1 VLRAKASDHKM
12 SIAKKSFRAIDVTN
26 QLPHNAS
33 AKPMSIPQLARKPQL
48 NERLPEFIWP
58 SHVGEIL
65 RAVLTSAP
73 LLLLTAVAMAQ
84 AGGQPPV
91 YQDPT
96 QPIRARV
103 DDLISRMTLKEK
115 VGQLNMPCVYVEQ
128 LGNSI
133 PAKLAACRRFAEG
146 TYTDEIGP
154 AGGFFTLADQ
164 ILHEGARQQ
173 ADYFNELQSI
183 ALKKTRLQIPLLQ
196 TEEGTHGAMF
206 PGATIFPE
214 GLGIGCTFDID
225 LVKSIYATAAAEARS
240 VGIHQLCTL
249 VLEPNRDPRMGRNAE
264 GYSEDPF
271 LVSRI
276 AEAIVYGAQ
285 GKNLAADDHVV
296 TVFTD
301 FPGQSEPASG
311 LERGAVEVSE
321 RRLREIFLPPWIA
334 GLTKAGGLGVMAGYP
349 EVDEVVTHGSEKLL
363 TKMLREELGFEGLV
377 LSEGG
382 GFSTLI
388 YENIVTTQKEAGALG
403 IKAGVDLNIT
413 YEPAY
418 MKPLIENVEE
428 GRVSMALID
437 RAVRRVL
444 TQKFKLGLFEHP
456 YVDPER
462 GGKVIHTKAHQ
473 DLSLRTAREGMV
485 LLKNDQNL
493 LPLKKDLESIA
504 VIGPNANAKYSQL
517 GDYTTQA
524 ILQHV
529 VTILEGIKGKV
540 APSTRVEYVKGC
552 EVVGGDKNGF
562 AAATQAAKNAQ
573 IAVVVV
579 GERMGQE
586 SEFRT
591 DGESWDIASLDLTGY
606 QEDLI
611 KAVYETGIPT
621 VVILINGRPL
631 STRWTSE
638 HVPAILEA
646 WLPGERGGEAVA
658 DILFGDCNPSGHLA
672 ISVPRHSGQLP
683 IYYDFK
689 PAKASRMG
697 RGYVDMPATPLYP
710 FGHGLSYTKFDYSNL
725 RLKPE
730 QLRPE
735 GQLEVSVDVKN
746 SGEREGDDV
755 IQLYLHH
762 VTGSVATPVKQ
773 LKGFQRVALKPGD
786 LKTITFTLTPE
797 ELALLNQD
805 MHWVVELGALDILI
819 GASSQDIRLKGR
831 VQVVE

>member
-1 VLRAKASDHKM
+1 ML
-12 SIAKKSFRAIDVTN
+12 KKLSV
-26 QLPHNAS
+26 
-33 AKPMSIPQLARKPQL
+33 
-48 NERLPEFIWP
+48 
-58 SHVGEIL
+58 
-65 RAVLTSAP
+65 VLTSAP
-73 LLLLTAVAMAQ
+73 LLLLTAAAMAQ
-84 AGGQPPV
+84 SGGKTPA
-91 YQDPT
+91 YQDAT

-103 DDLISRMTLKEK
+103 DDLMSRMTLKEK

-128 LGNSI
+128 LGKDI
-133 PAKLAACRRFAEG
+133 PAKLEACRRFAEG

-154 AGGFFTLADQ
+154 GGGFFTLADQ
-164 ILHEGARQQ
+164 TLHKGARQQ
-173 ADYFNELQSI
+173 AEYFNELQSI

-196 TEEGTHGAMF
+196 TEEGTHGGMF

-214 GLGIGCTFDID
+214 GLGIGSTFDVD

-249 VLEPNRDPRMGRNAE
+249 VLEPDRDPRMGRNAE
-264 GYSEDPF
+264 GYSEDPY

-276 AEAIVYGAQ
+276 AEAIVHGAQ
-285 GKNLAADDHVV
+285 GTNIAADDKVV

-301 FPGQSEPASG
+301 FPGQSEPAGG

-321 RRLREIFLPPWIA
+321 RRLRAIFLPPWIA

-388 YENIVTTQKEAGALG
+388 YENIVATQKEAGALG
-403 IKAGVDLNIT
+403 LKAGVDLNIT

-428 GRVSMALID
+428 GKVSMTLID

-462 GGKVIHTKAHQ
+462 GAKVIHTKEHQ
-473 DLSLRTAREGMV
+473 DLALRTAREGMV
-485 LLKNDQNL
+485 LLKNDKNL
-493 LPLKKDLESIA
+493 LPMKKDLKSIA
-504 VIGPNANAKYSQL
+504 IIGPNADAVSSQL

-529 VTILEGIKGKV
+529 VTVLEGVKGKV
-540 APSTRVEYVKGC
+540 PQGTKVEYAKGC
-552 EVVGGDKNGF
+552 NVIGGDKSGF
-562 AAATQAAKNAQ
+562 AEATRAAKNAQ

-579 GERMGQE
+579 GERMGE
-586 SEFRT
+586 LGHEEGELRT
-591 DGESWDIASLDLTGY
+591 DGEGSDVANLDLTGY
-606 QEDLI
+606 QEDLV
-611 KAVYETGIPT
+611 KAVYETGTPT
-621 VVILINGRPL
+621 VVVLINGRPL

-658 DILFGDCNPSGHLA
+658 DILFGDYNPGGRLA
-672 ISVPRHSGQLP
+672 ITVPRHSGQLP
-683 IYYDFK
+683 VYYDYK
-689 PAKASRMG
+689 PSKQDRMR
-697 RGYVDMPATPLYP
+697 RGYADMPATPLYE
-710 FGHGLSYTKFDYSNL
+710 FGYGLSYTKFDYSNL
-725 RLKPE
+725 RITPG
-730 QLRPE
+730 QIRPE
-735 GQLEVSVDVKN
+735 GQLQVSVDVKN
-746 SGEREGDDV
+746 TGEREGDEV
-755 IQLYLHH
+755 VQLYIHH
-762 VTGSVATPVKQ
+762 VTGSVATPVQQ
-773 LKGFQRVALKPGD
+773 LKGFERVSLRPGD
-786 LKTITFTLTPE
+786 VKTVTFTLTPE

-805 MHWVVELGALDILI
+805 MHWVVEPGALDIMV
-819 GASSQDIRLKGR
+819 GASSQDIRLKGS
-831 VQVVE
+831 VQVVN

>member
-1 VLRAKASDHKM
+1 VL
-12 SIAKKSFRAIDVTN
+12 KKLSV
-26 QLPHNAS
+26 
-33 AKPMSIPQLARKPQL
+33 
-48 NERLPEFIWP
+48 
-58 SHVGEIL
+58 
-65 RAVLTSAP
+65 VLTSAP
-73 LLLLTAVAMAQ
+73 LLLLTAAAMAQ
-84 AGGQPPV
+84 SGGKTPA
-91 YQDPT
+91 YQDAT

-103 DDLISRMTLKEK
+103 DDLMSRMTLKEK

-128 LGNSI
+128 LGKDI
-133 PAKLAACRRFAEG
+133 PAKLEACRRFAEG

-154 AGGFFTLADQ
+154 GGGFFTLADQ
-164 ILHEGARQQ
+164 TLHKGARQQ
-173 ADYFNELQSI
+173 AEYFNELQSI

-196 TEEGTHGAMF
+196 TEEGTHGGMF

-214 GLGIGCTFDID
+214 GLGIGSTFDVD

-249 VLEPNRDPRMGRNAE
+249 VLEPDRDPRMGRNAE
-264 GYSEDPF
+264 GYSEDPY

-276 AEAIVYGAQ
+276 AEAIVHGAQ
-285 GKNLAADDHVV
+285 GTNIAADDKVV

-301 FPGQSEPASG
+301 FPGQSEPAGG

-321 RRLREIFLPPWIA
+321 RRLRAIFLPPWIA

-388 YENIVTTQKEAGALG
+388 YENIVATQKEAGALG
-403 IKAGVDLNIT
+403 LKAGVDLNIT

-428 GRVSMALID
+428 GKVSMTLID

-462 GGKVIHTKAHQ
+462 GAKVIHTKEHQ
-473 DLSLRTAREGMV
+473 DLALRTAREGMV
-485 LLKNDQNL
+485 LLKNDKNL
-493 LPLKKDLESIA
+493 LPMKKDLKSIA
-504 VIGPNANAKYSQL
+504 IIGPNADAVSSQL

-529 VTILEGIKGKV
+529 VTVLEGVKGKV
-540 APSTRVEYVKGC
+540 PQGTKVEYAKGC
-552 EVVGGDKNGF
+552 NVIGGDKSGF
-562 AAATQAAKNAQ
+562 AEATRAAKNAQ

-579 GERMGQE
+579 GERMGE
-586 SEFRT
+586 LGHEEGELRT
-591 DGESWDIASLDLTGY
+591 DGEGSDVANLDLTGY
-606 QEDLI
+606 QEDLV
-611 KAVYETGIPT
+611 KAVYETGTPT
-621 VVILINGRPL
+621 VVVLINGRPL

-658 DILFGDCNPSGHLA
+658 DILFGDYNPGGRLA
-672 ISVPRHSGQLP
+672 ITVPRHSGQLP
-683 IYYDFK
+683 VYYDYK
-689 PAKASRMG
+689 PSKQDRMR
-697 RGYVDMPATPLYP
+697 RGYADMPATPLYE
-710 FGHGLSYTKFDYSNL
+710 FGYGLSYTKFDYSNL
-725 RLKPE
+725 RITPG
-730 QLRPE
+730 QIRPE
-735 GQLEVSVDVKN
+735 GQLQVSVDVKN
-746 SGEREGDDV
+746 TGEREGDEV
-755 IQLYLHH
+755 VQLYIHH
-762 VTGSVATPVKQ
+762 VTGSVATPVQQ
-773 LKGFQRVALKPGD
+773 LKGFERVSLRPGD
-786 LKTITFTLTPE
+786 VKTVTFTLTPE

-805 MHWVVELGALDILI
+805 MHWVVEPGALDIMV
-819 GASSQDIRLKGR
+819 GASSQDIRLKGS
-831 VQVVE
+831 VQVVN